1 MARDE
6 HGEIPDPWAHTRH
19 ARSFREPR
27 FVPTYRPCV
36 GGPLHTGMLPEEEL
50 AAVVEDQHGAH
61 HTYKLMRDI
70 ASGELCYVHIG
81 STGGEGGSTGS
92 DPVPKVALGR
102 R

>member
-6 HGEIPDPWAHTRH
+6 YGEIPDPWAHTRY
-19 ARSFREPR
+19 ARSFRDQ

-50 AAVVEDQHGAH
+50 TAVVEDQHGAH

-81 STGGEGGSTGS
+81 STGGERGSTGS
-92 DPVPKVALGR
+92 DPVAKVALDR
-102 R
+102 

>member
-6 HGEIPDPWAHTRH
+6 YGEIPNPWERAKGRVL
-19 ARSFREPR
+19 PD
-27 FVPTYRPCV
+27 YRRCV
-36 GGPLHTGMLPEEEL
+36 GGPLHTASLPEEEL
-50 AAVVEDQHGAH
+50 TAVVEDDVGAY

-92 DPVPKVALGR
+92 DPVAKVALDR
-102 R
+102 